1 MPDREKVESILEH
14 YRRQAEEHG
23 LEPSSTMLDSTTREY
38 EIEAILRCV
47 EYALKGSTVSA
58 RLLEV
63 GCGNGFLLNA
73 MRASFPKLDLTGV
86 DYSPEMVDLAG
97 QREIADCIVQ
107 REDVRTM
114 SFASDTFDIAIS
126 ERCLIN
132 LPEEGMQAEALK
144 ELHRVLKPGGHLVVV
159 EGFTNGLA
167 NLNRARV
174 ELGLA
179 ENVVPDFNRWFDE
192 EVFLAATEGFFELV
206 SDADPSALPSRNFL
220 STHYFI
226 SRVLYPSVTTREILH
241 NTEFVKFFRF
251 LPPQGDFSPI
261 RLYFMRKI
269 G

>member
-1 MPDREKVESILEH
+1 MPEREKVESILEH
-14 YRRQAEEHG
+14 YRGQAEEHG
-23 LEPSSTMLDSTTREY
+23 LQPTSTMLDSTTREF
-38 EIEAILRCV
+38 EIEAIVRCV
-47 EYALKGSTVSA
+47 EYALKDSSA
-58 RLLEV
+58 QFLEV
-63 GCGNGFLLNA
+63 GCGNGYLLNA
-73 MRASFPKLDLTGV
+73 MRASFPEVHLTGI
-86 DYSPEMVDLAG
+86 DYSPEMVALASR
-97 QREIADCIVQ
+97 REIPDCTVQ
-107 REDVRTM
+107 REDVGTM
-114 SFASDTFDIAIS
+114 SFSSDTFDIAVS

-132 LPEEGMQAEALK
+132 LPEESMQAEALK

-159 EGFTNGLA
+159 EGFTDGLA

-174 ELGLA
+174 ELGLP

-192 EVFLAATEGFFELV
+192 EVFLSATEGLFELV
-206 SDADPSALPSRNFL
+206 ADADPSALPSRNFL

-261 RLYFMRKI
+261 QLYFMRKI